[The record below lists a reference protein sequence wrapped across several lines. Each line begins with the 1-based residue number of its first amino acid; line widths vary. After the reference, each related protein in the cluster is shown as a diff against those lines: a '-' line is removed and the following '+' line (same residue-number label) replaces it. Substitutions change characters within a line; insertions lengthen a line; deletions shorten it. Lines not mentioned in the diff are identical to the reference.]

1 MFKKILKKEDV
12 TLQKFRT
19 NFTTVD
25 GAQHVGATY
34 NWAIAERPICP
45 VPEYIMISIKEDGY
59 LMDVDRLMYPL
70 YNIISI
76 EWELVEE
83 KRVEDQ
89 FGDFDVFVK
98 EK

>member
-1 MFKKILKKEDV
+1 MFKKMLKKEDV

-25 GAQHVGATY
+25 GAQHVGVTY
-34 NWAIAERPICP
+34 NWAIAERIKCT
-45 VPEYIMISIKEDGY
+45 VPEYIMISVKSDGY
-59 LMDVDRLMYPL
+59 LMDADRVMYPL

-83 KRVEDQ
+83 KKVEDT
-89 FGDFDVFVK
+89 FGNWDIFIK
-98 EK
+98 EE